1 MTYVKHIA
9 NKAFCLLPGGSSDF
23 GMWQCVPGRVEIS
36 EAEGRMMLKQRQSRE
51 EVELGRAEQ
60 GLGAPL
66 PRRGSGEHEASTRE
80 LGRGRGRRCSAVF
93 SLFPS
98 LCCQLEVHLERAA

>member
-23 GMWQCVPGRVEIS
+23 GMWQCGPGRVEIS

-51 EVELGRAEQ
+51 EEELGRAEQ
-60 GLGAPL
+60 GLAPLDWVVGEGNPAPL
-66 PRRGSGEHEASTRE
+66 PLLSPSFPPSAASWKFT
-80 LGRGRGRRCSAVF
+80 
-93 SLFPS
+93 
-98 LCCQLEVHLERAA
+98 